1 MAMTEKVTAER
12 NYSRFY
18 AVLNRVPHVG
28 EREELKRSLVNSVS
42 LGRTDSLR
50 ELTDREYNTLCNTLE
65 RSLGEK
71 PHRENSDLR
80 RHRSQCL
87 HLMQLWG
94 VNTADWAAVD
104 RFCLDRRI
112 AGKKFRKIDMD
123 GLDKLSNKLRAM
135 QKKKGEE

>member
-1 MAMTEKVTAER
+1 MTEKTTIER
-12 NYSRFY
+12 NYARFY
-18 AVLNRVPHVG
+18 AVLNRIPHEG
-28 EREELKRSLVNSVS
+28 EREELKKTLVSSVS

-50 ELTDREYNTLCNTLE
+50 ELTNREYNTLCDTLE

-71 PHRENSDLR
+71 PHRGNSELR
-80 RHRSQCL
+80 RLRSQCL

>member
-1 MAMTEKVTAER
+1 MTEKVTAER
-12 NYSRFY
+12 NYLRFY

-50 ELTDREYNTLCNTLE
+50 ELTDREYNTLCDTLE

-71 PHRENSDLR
+71 PHKGNSELR
-80 RHRSQCL
+80 RLRSQCL
-87 HLMQLWG
+87 HLMQVWG

-104 RFCLDRRI
+104 RFCLDSRI